1 MSVLSLACAVV
12 PVHIASAEP
21 AADDAAERVWQAVLE
36 ERRTWWS
43 LQPVLKPAIPTASD
57 ADASAHPVDRF
68 MQAKLD
74 AADLARAEPADR
86 YTLIRRLSLVLTGLP
101 PTREEVEQF
110 IGDDSPHAYENLVD
124 RVLGSPHF
132 GERWARYWMDV
143 VRFAETYGYEWNF
156 VIQGAWRYRDYLI
169 RAFNGDLPYDQLV
182 REHIAGDL
190 LSEPRID
197 ETLGINESAVG
208 TAFYRL
214 GETGHD
220 DCLKYPAIRI
230 DPLDNQVDT
239 LSKTFQAMT
248 VSCARCHDHK
258 LDAISTR
265 DYYALAGILES
276 SRQVVHTLE
285 SPERFAEPAAELR
298 RLKVRIRAELSDTW
312 LKALGDDGAFL
323 ATVEAACRKDDPVP
337 DGADGK
343 MLREQ
348 MARKDV
354 PLDDPVSILQRLAGL
369 DKVNAETVRATWG
382 QLAEQVRQ
390 AHKERTRA
398 TAEKFDPW
406 GQFSAND
413 HHGWETSGIGLHDG
427 ASGPGA
433 FSVAPTGD
441 AVLTGIYPAGLY
453 THALS
458 DRLNGTLRSPFLP
471 LDRKYV
477 SVQVLGGSFGI
488 VRMVIDS
495 CVLGETLEYLDRT
508 APKWKRFSIKE
519 DGHQRYLE
527 LATKADN
534 ARWPERAGRVP
545 GSDEELASPRSW
557 FGAIRAVLHDDP
569 KSPEPELSHL
579 LGLFEEPTPDGLA
592 GVAAAYRAM
601 AVRAVQAWRDD
612 RATDDDVRW
621 MHWLLTTGL
630 LANSTDGHESLA
642 RLVAAYRRVEVSIPE
657 PVVVAGMA
665 DQGDGFDLPVLRS
678 GDPSKPGALAPRN
691 YLEVLALGH
700 TRYTGGG
707 SGRRALAEQIAGA
720 DNPLTARVM
729 VNRVWHCLFGSGI
742 VKSTD
747 DFGRM
752 GDLPSHPEL
761 LDYLAAEFVE
771 QGWSIKTLI
780 RLLVTSETFQQSSGA
795 SAKAQSR
802 DGDNRLLSHFPVR
815 RLDAEAI
822 RDTILAVSGRLDRAL
837 FGPSVDPYRETGTE
851 RRKLFKGPLDGNGRR
866 SLYIK
871 VTRMEGS
878 RFLSTFDLPDPAS
891 SRGRRDRTNV
901 PAQALTL
908 LNDPFVIDQARLWGQ
923 GLTARPDPS
932 VDARIDHMIRRAF
945 RRPAKPGERERFAKF
960 VRHLARLHAVE
971 PDAILGSL
979 DVWKDAAHGLFN
991 TKELIYIR

>member
-1 MSVLSLACAVV
+1 
-12 PVHIASAEP
+12 
-21 AADDAAERVWQAVLE
+21 
-36 ERRTWWS
+36 
-43 LQPVLKPAIPTASD
+43 
-57 ADASAHPVDRF
+57 
-68 MQAKLD
+68 
-74 AADLARAEPADR
+74 
-86 YTLIRRLSLVLTGLP
+86 
-101 PTREEVEQF
+101 
-110 IGDDSPHAYENLVD
+110 
-124 RVLGSPHF
+124 
-132 GERWARYWMDV
+132 
-143 VRFAETYGYEWNF
+143 
-156 VIQGAWRYRDYLI
+156 
-169 RAFNGDLPYDQLV
+169 
-182 REHIAGDL
+182 
-190 LSEPRID
+190 
-197 ETLGINESAVG
+197 
-208 TAFYRL
+208 
-214 GETGHD
+214 
-220 DCLKYPAIRI
+220 
-230 DPLDNQVDT
+230 
-239 LSKTFQAMT
+239 
-248 VSCARCHDHK
+248 
-258 LDAISTR
+258 
-265 DYYALAGILES
+265 
-276 SRQVVHTLE
+276 
-285 SPERFAEPAAELR
+285 
-298 RLKVRIRAELSDTW
+298 
-312 LKALGDDGAFL
+312 
-323 ATVEAACRKDDPVP
+323 
-337 DGADGK
+337 
-343 MLREQ
+343 
-348 MARKDV
+348 
-354 PLDDPVSILQRLAGL
+354 
-369 DKVNAETVRATWG
+369 
-382 QLAEQVRQ
+382 
-390 AHKERTRA
+390 
-398 TAEKFDPW
+398 
-406 GQFSAND
+406 
-413 HHGWETSGIGLHDG
+413 
-427 ASGPGA
+427 
-433 FSVAPTGD
+433 
-441 AVLTGIYPAGLY
+441 
-453 THALS
+453 
-458 DRLNGTLRSPFLP
+458 
-471 LDRKYV
+471 
-477 SVQVLGGSFGI
+477 
-488 VRMVIDS
+488 
-495 CVLGETLEYLDRT
+495 
-508 APKWKRFSIKE
+508 
-519 DGHQRYLE
+519 
-527 LATKADN
+527 
-534 ARWPERAGRVP
+534 
-545 GSDEELASPRSW
+545 
-557 FGAIRAVLHDDP
+557 
-569 KSPEPELSHL
+569 
-579 LGLFEEPTPDGLA
+579 
-592 GVAAAYRAM
+592 
-601 AVRAVQAWRDD
+601 
-612 RATDDDVRW
+612 